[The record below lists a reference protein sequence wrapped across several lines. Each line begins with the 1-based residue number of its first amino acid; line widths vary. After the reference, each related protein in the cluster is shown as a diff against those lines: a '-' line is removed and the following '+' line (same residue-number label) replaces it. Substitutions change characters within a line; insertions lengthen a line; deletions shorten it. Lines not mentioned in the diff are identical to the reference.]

1 MRFLLRTP
9 EVVPLDGVAAQ
20 IAGRRPRTRRF
31 ESRSR
36 PQAGAYGSIRHMPTT
51 PAPSPPPLARL
62 GGAGEAD
69 LLVVAGGA
77 APPGGQ
83 RLRVPAQIKWVLQT
97 MLHHR

>member
-1 MRFLLRTP
+1 MAFGTEWPARRWP
-9 EVVPLDGVAAQ
+9 IGVPSRVVS
-20 IAGRRPRTRRF
+20 
-31 ESRSR
+31 SRSR
-36 PQAGAYGSIRHMPTT
+36 PQAGSDGSIRHMPTT

-69 LLVVAGGA
+69 LLVVACGA